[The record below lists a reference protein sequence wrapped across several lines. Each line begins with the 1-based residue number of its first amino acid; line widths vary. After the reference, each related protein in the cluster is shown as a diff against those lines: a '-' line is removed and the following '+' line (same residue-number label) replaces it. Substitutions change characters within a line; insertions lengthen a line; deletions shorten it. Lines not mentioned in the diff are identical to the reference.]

1 MAGKHQTP
9 SWLGP
14 LWREK
19 KKKEREREK
28 EGKGKRKPLL
38 RLSRCR
44 KSWNCWGI
52 LFDLL
57 EIKWILLT
65 F

>member
-1 MAGKHQTP
+1 MAWAT
-9 SWLGP
+9 LE
-14 LWREK
+14 RK
-19 KKKEREREK
+19 KKKREREK